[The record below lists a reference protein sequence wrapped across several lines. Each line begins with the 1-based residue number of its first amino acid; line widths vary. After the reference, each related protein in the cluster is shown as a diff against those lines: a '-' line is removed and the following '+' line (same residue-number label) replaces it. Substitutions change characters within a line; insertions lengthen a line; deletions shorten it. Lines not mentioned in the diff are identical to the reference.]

1 MRGLAWAVCTL
12 LCLSLAGGSQGRR
25 PGEQAGPGGSRG
37 GRETLLRT
45 RRSALDPD
53 AKKCSYT
60 FLIPEQKI
68 TGPICASSTGPEADK
83 ERVTRMDISSVQEVL
98 ARQRRELENLQLVV
112 NVDGNMVT
120 EMKLLRKE
128 SRNMNSR
135 VTQLYM
141 QLLHEIIRKR
151 DNSLELAQ
159 LEVRILNVTSE
170 MLRLASRYK
179 ELEARFSAMA
189 GVVNNQSQLITTL
202 EEQCMRAGGRGELPL
217 VPPLVPVVPENL
229 PVNSR
234 FTNEIQRD
242 HSRAFTRG
250 SRMDSP
256 TASPYGLAPPVPQG
270 TLSSDG
276 PFRDCSQVR
285 AAGHSTSGMYLLQA
299 GPGGGAGGAGAGGL
313 IQAWCDQTLDHGGWT
328 VLQRRRDGSVNFF
341 RNWENYKKGFGNI
354 DSEYWLG
361 LDNMYRLSSQMDY
374 KLLVELEDWVGKK
387 VYAEY
392 SSFTLE
398 PESQGYRLRLGA
410 YQGNAGDSLSSNNG
424 KQFTTLDRDKDTFS
438 GNCAHFHKGG
448 WWYSGCG
455 QTNLNGVW
463 YSGGV
468 YRSKFQDGIFW
479 AEYGGGFYSLKTT
492 RMMIR
497 PID

>member
-1 MRGLAWAVCTL
+1 SSSPSSHWSTHLAMPGQTWSLCTL
-12 LCLSLAGGSQGRR
+12 LWLSLWGVSYCRS
-25 PGEQAGPGGSRG
+25 SRNK
-37 GRETLLRT
+37 R
-45 RRSALDPD
+45 APIDPD

-60 FLIPEQKI
+60 FLVPEHKI
-68 TGPICASSTGPEADK
+68 TGPICASSTGPEPDK
-83 ERVTRMDISSVQEVL
+83 DRVTRIDIADVREVISK
-98 ARQRRELENLQLVV
+98 QRREIETLQLVV
-112 NVDGNMVT
+112 DVDGNLVN

-159 LEVRILNVTSE
+159 LENRVLNVTSE
-170 MLRLASRYK
+170 MMRLASRYK
-179 ELEARFSAMA
+179 ELEARFSTMA
-189 GVVNNQSQLITTL
+189 GVVNNQSVLISAL
-202 EEQCMRAGGRGELPL
+202 EDQCLRRLGHGELP
-217 VPPLVPVVPENL
+217 VAPPLVQVVPQKL
-229 PVNSR
+229 PVNHR

-242 HSRAFTRG
+242 HNNRAFPRG
-250 SRMDSP
+250 PRMDSP
-256 TASPYGLAPPVPQG
+256 TASPFGH
-270 TLSSDG
+270 LSPTSG
-276 PFRDCSQVR
+276 PYRDCFQVR
-285 AAGHSTSGMYLLQA
+285 QAGHTTSGMYLLRTT
-299 GPGGGAGGAGAGGL
+299 GSDRL
-313 IQAWCDQTLDHGGWT
+313 IQAWCEHGLDNGGWT

-341 RNWENYKKGFGNI
+341 RNWENYKRGFGNI
-354 DSEYWLG
+354 DGEHWLG
-361 LDNMYRLSSQMDY
+361 LENIYNLGRQGDY
-374 KLLVELEDWVGKK
+374 KLMVELEDWTGKK

-392 SSFTLE
+392 SSFHLE
-398 PESQGYRLRLGA
+398 AESEGYRLRLGS
-410 YQGNAGDSLSSNNG
+410 YQGNAGDSFSSHNG
-424 KQFTTLDRDKDTFS
+424 KQFTTLDRDKDAFS

-448 WWYSGCG
+448 WWYNACG

-492 RMMIR
+492 RLMIR

>member
-1 MRGLAWAVCTL
+1 MRSVTWSLCVV
-12 LCLSLAGGSQGRR
+12 LCLCAWGVGDCRS
-25 PGEQAGPGGSRG
+25 GEP
-37 GRETLLRT
+37 LLRR
-45 RRSALDPD
+45 RRSPD
-53 AKKCSYT
+53 EDDAKCSYT
-60 FLIPEQKI
+60 FLVPQNKI
-68 TGPICASSTGPEADK
+68 TGPICASSTGPEPDK
-83 ERVTRMDISSVQEVL
+83 DRVTRMDIADVREVL
-98 ARQRRELENLQLVV
+98 SKQRREIEILQLVV
-112 NVDGNMVT
+112 DVDGNMVN

-159 LEVRILNVTSE
+159 LENRILNVTSE

-179 ELEARFSAMA
+179 ELERRFSQLA
-189 GVVNNQSQLITTL
+189 GVVNNQSVLISAL
-202 EEQCMRAGGRGELPL
+202 EEQCLRTYTRQELPV
-217 VPPLVPVVPENL
+217 VPPLVQVVPENI
-229 PVNSR
+229 PINSR

-242 HSRAFTRG
+242 HNRAFPRG
-250 SRMDSP
+250 SRMDSSP
-256 TASPYGLAPPVPQG
+256 TGSPLGFPPPPQG

-276 PFRDCSQVR
+276 PFRDCYQVR
-285 AAGHSTSGMYLLQA
+285 QAGHTTSGMYLLKVD
-299 GPGGGAGGAGAGGL
+299 GSERL
-313 IQAWCDQTLDHGGWT
+313 IQAWCEHGLDNGGWT
-328 VLQRRRDGSVNFF
+328 VFQRRKDGSVNFF

-354 DSEYWLG
+354 DNEYWLG
-361 LDNMYRLSSQMDY
+361 LENIYNLGKQGDYR
-374 KLLVELEDWVGKK
+374 LLVELEDWVGKK

-392 SSFTLE
+392 SSFHLE
-398 PESQGYRLRLGA
+398 PESEFYRLRLGA
-410 YQGNAGDSLSSNNG
+410 YQGNAGDSMTSHNG
-424 KQFTTLDRDKDTFS
+424 KQFTTLDRDKDAFS

-448 WWYSGCG
+448 WWYNACG

-479 AEYGGGFYSLKTT
+479 ADYGGGFYSLKTV

>member
-1 MRGLAWAVCTL
+1 MRAEAWTLSVL
-12 LCLSLAGGSQGRR
+12 LCLSFAALCNSRSGNEPRFSSRR
-25 PGEQAGPGGSRG
+25 
-37 GRETLLRT
+37 
-45 RRSALDPD
+45 RRAAPDD
-53 AKKCSYT
+53 AKRCSYT
-60 FLIPEQKI
+60 FLVPEQKI
-68 TGPICASSTGPEADK
+68 TGPICASATGPEPDK
-83 ERVTRMDISSVQEVL
+83 DRVTRLDISDLKEVL
-98 ARQRRELENLQLVV
+98 SKQRREIEMLQLVAD
-112 NVDGNMVT
+112 VDGNLVN

-151 DNSLELAQ
+151 DNSLELVQ
-159 LEVRILNVTSE
+159 LENRVLNVTSE

-179 ELEARFSAMA
+179 ELEMRFANMA
-189 GVVNNQSQLITTL
+189 STVNNQSVLIAAL
-202 EEQCMRAGGRGELPL
+202 EERCMRGFSRHDLPV
-217 VPPLVPVVPENL
+217 VPPLVQVVPETI
-229 PVNSR
+229 PATSSR

-242 HSRAFTRG
+242 HSNRAFPRG
-250 SRMDSP
+250 SPRMDTPP
-256 TASPYGLAPPVPQG
+256 TADPLGVPLPPQG
-270 TLSSDG
+270 TLTSDG
-276 PFRDCSQVR
+276 PFRDCFQVR
-285 AAGHSTSGMYLLQA
+285 QAGHSTSGMYLLKA
-299 GPGGGAGGAGAGGL
+299 EGSDRL
-313 IQAWCDQTLDHGGWT
+313 IQAWCEHGLDNGGWT
-328 VLQRRRDGSVNFF
+328 VFQRRKDGSVNFF

-354 DSEYWLG
+354 DGEYWLG
-361 LDNMYRLSSQMDY
+361 LDHIHALAKQADY

-392 SSFTLE
+392 SSFRLE
-398 PESQGYRLRLGA
+398 PESESYRLRLGT
-410 YQGNAGDSLSSNNG
+410 YQGNAGDSLASHNG
-424 KQFTTLDRDKDTFS
+424 KPFTTLDRDKDAFT

-448 WWYSGCG
+448 WWYNACG

-479 AEYGGGFYSLKTT
+479 ADYGGGFYSLKSV

>member
-1 MRGLAWAVCTL
+1 MRLEAWNLAIML
-12 LCLSLAGGSQGRR
+12 SLCLTPLSRCGSGNEPLLSRR
-25 PGEQAGPGGSRG
+25 
-37 GRETLLRT
+37 
-45 RRSALDPD
+45 RRAPADD
-53 AKKCSYT
+53 VKRCSYT
-60 FLIPEQKI
+60 FLVPQQKI
-68 TGPICASSTGPEADK
+68 TGPICASATGPEPDK
-83 ERVTRMDISSVQEVL
+83 DRVTRMDISDLKDVL
-98 ARQRRELENLQLVV
+98 SKQRREIETLQLVSDVDSNLV
-112 NVDGNMVT
+112 N

-159 LEVRILNVTSE
+159 LENRVLNVTSE

-179 ELEARFSAMA
+179 EMEMRFAILAST
-189 GVVNNQSQLITTL
+189 VNNQSVLITML
-202 EEQCMRAGGRGELPL
+202 EEQCMRGYGRHDLPP
-217 VPPLVPVVPENL
+217 VPPLVQVVPEAI
-229 PVNSR
+229 PVNTNR

-242 HSRAFTRG
+242 HSNRAFPRG
-250 SRMDSP
+250 SRDSP
-256 TASPYGLAPPVPQG
+256 PTADPLDIPPAPQG
-270 TLSSDG
+270 TLTTDG
-276 PFRDCSQVR
+276 PFRDCYQVR
-285 AAGHSTSGMYLLQA
+285 QAGHSTSGMYLLQTD
-299 GPGGGAGGAGAGGL
+299 GNDRL
-313 IQAWCDQTLDHGGWT
+313 IQAWCDQGLDNGGWT
-328 VLQRRRDGSVNFF
+328 VLQRRKDGSVNFF

-361 LDNMYRLSSQMDY
+361 LENIYILAKQGDYRLM
-374 KLLVELEDWVGKK
+374 VELEDWVGKK

-392 SSFTLE
+392 SSFRLE
-398 PESQGYRLRLGA
+398 SESEGYRIRLGT
-410 YQGNAGDSLSSNNG
+410 YQGNAGDSLTSHNG
-424 KQFTTLDRDKDTFS
+424 KPFTTLDRDKDAFTG

-448 WWYSGCG
+448 WWYNACG

-479 AEYGGGFYSLKTT
+479 AEYGGGFYSLKSV